1 MTTDQRSAPSGSGTI
16 QNSNHYLGHQSISL
30 QAAWT
35 NLVQTNWNRE
45 PLAEVNPLLTPTNT
59 ITSSSSMTDQ
69 MINAIELW
77 CRQVGT
83 AFIVWLPHPTEES
96 TIFHCSR
103 HLIIDRIHHNP
114 PLPTL
119 FLNHVLYPTITTKG
133 FTTKLYHING
143 KGKDA
148 GVIRLSRLWLTNS
161 LRLTVH
167 YAQVHSGKKLRPPD
181 VEKSITT
188 TYLLSVPFEQLRW
201 MGEMSKQA
209 LANEAALLDM
219 ARLKMVVELA
229 ALRTCNTMEVD
240 APNCLFSAVVSNFFY
255 GSGSGSNLVTGLLAE
270 LESYK
275 TLAVWT
281 VEEWVGV
288 FKKWLVDPP
297 STCIIGRPSAK
308 LLDQLEADT
317 KQRVQDTR
325 QKYGPTGSRSL
336 LTSWPMPSRL
346 MTAPTPTPSSLTS
359 PSPPSG
365 EGAGGSG
372 GAQFGQDNKDDLYA

>member
-45 PLAEVNPLLTPTNT
+45 LLAEVNPLLTPTNT

-77 CRQVGT
+77 CRQAGT

-119 FLNHVLYPTITTKG
+119 LYPTITTKG

-148 GVIRLSRLWLTNS
+148 GVVYSARMRAWCIARCRTERTARWTSRRIRTSSSKPLYLPNRFGYL
-161 LRLTVH
+161 
-167 YAQVHSGKKLRPPD
+167 ASG
-181 VEKSITT
+181 
-188 TYLLSVPFEQLRW
+188 
-201 MGEMSKQA
+201 
-209 LANEAALLDM
+209 
-219 ARLKMVVELA
+219 
-229 ALRTCNTMEVD
+229 
-240 APNCLFSAVVSNFFY
+240 
-255 GSGSGSNLVTGLLAE
+255 
-270 LESYK
+270 
-275 TLAVWT
+275 
-281 VEEWVGV
+281 
-288 FKKWLVDPP
+288 
-297 STCIIGRPSAK
+297 
-308 LLDQLEADT
+308 
-317 KQRVQDTR
+317 
-325 QKYGPTGSRSL
+325 
-336 LTSWPMPSRL
+336 
-346 MTAPTPTPSSLTS
+346 
-359 PSPPSG
+359 
-365 EGAGGSG
+365 
-372 GAQFGQDNKDDLYA
+372 